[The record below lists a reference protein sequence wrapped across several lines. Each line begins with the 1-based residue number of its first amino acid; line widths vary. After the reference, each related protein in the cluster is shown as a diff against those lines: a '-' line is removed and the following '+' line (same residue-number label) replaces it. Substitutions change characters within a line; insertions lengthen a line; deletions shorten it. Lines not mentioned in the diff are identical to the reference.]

1 MSNALHKSNRRTSI
15 ASASRGKWLTAILL
29 TATLIAVLIS
39 LMVGSVAIPPA
50 QVLERCLAALKGQMS
65 NDATDRILLAIRLP
79 RIILAAA
86 VGSALATAGLAA
98 QTLFRNPLA
107 SPYIVGVSGG
117 SAVGAVAAMLLMSK
131 VAAITF
137 AAVPAFSVVGGLTVT
152 AIVFFLGRRG
162 HNVGPGLLLAGI
174 AIGALC
180 SSVTAAALY
189 LAGERLQVL
198 VFWLMGG
205 LWRANWQEA
214 LLMAPVSAAGLVA
227 LIMLAPAMN
236 VALVGERSAQDLGVN
251 IARLQKL
258 LLVLIGV
265 ETAVAVSLTGVI
277 GFVGLIVPHLLRL
290 VVGAD
295 HRWLVPV
302 TAISGALLLI
312 TADTLART
320 LAAPVEIPVGILT
333 AVVGAPIF
341 LWLLQRRGVQEAL

>member
-1 MSNALHKSNRRTSI
+1 MHESNVERRMT
-15 ASASRGKWLTAILL
+15 SASRAKWLIGLLL

-39 LMVGSVAIPPA
+39 LMSGSVTIPPPK
-50 QVLERCLAALKGQMS
+50 VLERCLTALKGQAS
-65 NDATDRILLAIRLP
+65 NDATDRILLGTRLP
-79 RIILAAA
+79 RIILAAT

-137 AAVPAFSVVGGLTVT
+137 AAVPVFSVVGGLTVT
-152 AIVFFLGRRG
+152 SIVFFLGRRG
-162 HNVGPGLLLAGI
+162 HNVGSGLLLAGI

-189 LAGERLQVL
+189 LAGERLQIL

-205 LWRANWQEA
+205 LWRANWQET
-214 LLMAPVSAAGLVA
+214 LWMAPVSAAGLVA

-236 VALVGERSAQDLGVN
+236 VALVGDRSAQDLGVN
-251 IARLQKL
+251 ISRLQKL
-258 LLVLIGV
+258 LLILIGV
-265 ETAVAVSLTGVI
+265 ETAMAVSLTGVI

-290 VVGAD
+290 IVGAD
-295 HRWLVPV
+295 HRWLVPA
-302 TAISGALLLI
+302 TALGGALLLI
-312 TADTLART
+312 VADTLART

-333 AVVGAPIF
+333 AVVGAPAF
-341 LWLLQRRGVQEAL
+341 LWLLQRRGVREGLS